1 MFTVL
6 GVQGKVSTKA
16 AAPSCSV
23 CNNGNYQ
30 NDTGKYMC
38 DTCLAGRYKK
48 EQVFEGNPSFLYLC
62 VSDGVFL
69 CITIPS
75 FCILLLIHCVFCHL
89 YLCSCVFLFL
99 CSFVP
104 PSALSSSLTRNNALL
119 VSTKTKNNK
128 PLVCHVFPEHM
139 PMKKVL
145 RPLAKFVWP
154 TNTVAIP
161 WRRPFVSVVPQVG
174 LRPMAVQN
182 ARCVARVNTAMLLAV
197 VAKLVTPVVFERRLI
212 YQQNVN
218 FAWPERTKTKHNKP
232 LVCHA

>member
-62 VSDGVFL
+62 VSDDVFL
-69 CITIPS
+69 CITVPS
-75 FCILLLIHCVFCHL
+75 FCILLLIHCVFFSPL
-89 YLCSCVFLFL
+89 PLF
-99 CSFVP
+99 
-104 PSALSSSLTRNNALL
+104 LSSSLTRNNALL

-182 ARCVARVNTAMLLAV
+182 ARCAARVNTAMLLAV
-197 VAKLVTPVVFERRLI
+197 VAKLVPPVVFERRLI